1 MDFREISHVIS
12 DTTEVDQEKLV
23 EDIVIKLRQIGDEF
37 DKNLTIE
44 KELTSFMKSCVKTFV
59 LNSIKKKLVSV
70 TSFTDW
76 IEWSYHVNGIH
87 NKFCTSEDASSNE
100 QCVAPFISVPAAR
113 VQQSKCTLRDTEP
126 NLGVAVQNKHWCDA
140 MENNI
145 VTCSSGPLF
154 LIECHTFLNCY

>member
-23 EDIVIKLRQIGDEF
+23 EDIVINLRQIGDEF

-70 TSFTDW
+70 ISFTDW
-76 IEWSYHVNGIH
+76 IE
-87 NKFCTSEDASSNE
+87 
-100 QCVAPFISVPAAR
+100 
-113 VQQSKCTLRDTEP
+113 
-126 NLGVAVQNKHWCDA
+126 
-140 MENNI
+140 
-145 VTCSSGPLF
+145 
-154 LIECHTFLNCY
+154 

>member
-44 KELTSFMKSCVKTFV
+44 KELTSLMKSCVKTFV

-70 TSFTDW
+70 ISFTDW
-76 IEWSYHVNGIH
+76 IE
-87 NKFCTSEDASSNE
+87 
-100 QCVAPFISVPAAR
+100 
-113 VQQSKCTLRDTEP
+113 
-126 NLGVAVQNKHWCDA
+126 
-140 MENNI
+140 
-145 VTCSSGPLF
+145 
-154 LIECHTFLNCY
+154 